1 MKKTYYNR
9 LFDVERKIR
18 EIRTLHSMEKIS
30 TKQAKI
36 MLNDL
41 SIEFESLLSQ
51 LPQEQREF
59 FLRSRRPSII

>member
-1 MKKTYYNR
+1 MKKTSYNR
-9 LFDVERKIR
+9 LFDVERRIR

-30 TKQAKI
+30 TKQAKL

-59 FLRSRRPSII
+59 FVRNRSHSF